1 MSKAFF
7 QRIWFQYKT
16 LSQNNS
22 DAPERIVP
30 TIYKLWPDII
40 FTPRYYTQIFFT
52 TQWNFMTEYFCVFSD
67 NHKLFVVSFVA
78 PYCKTLMTVEEHVC
92 HSELPRETGPYFPYY
107 HTPASGLYMVLSWC
121 NNFHLPKQ
129 SVNTTLHVCVHH
141 FSFLSLWMTCL
152 SFKMRPCWK
161 GQWGRIGE
169 CQKSFFVIYYFS
181 FHFYITTV
189 SIAVQCSYCPA
200 EVVDMTMS
208 LKRWSCFHVWFDI
221 YSKYDIL
228 EKELSLI

>member
-1 MSKAFF
+1 MSS
-7 QRIWFQYKT
+7 QY
-16 LSQNNS
+16 
-22 DAPERIVP
+22 
-30 TIYKLWPDII
+30 IYTNVLYINTW
-40 FTPRYYTQIFFT
+40 QEIFFT
-52 TQWNFMTEYFCVFSD
+52 SQWNFMTESFCGFYD
-67 NHKLFVVSFVA
+67 YHKLFVVGFVTSYCTTLLNGWWQLRSVCVTRNYHWRR
-78 PYCKTLMTVEEHVC
+78 PYATTITL
-92 HSELPRETGPYFPYY
+92 L
-107 HTPASGLYMVLSWC
+107 ASGLYMVLSWC